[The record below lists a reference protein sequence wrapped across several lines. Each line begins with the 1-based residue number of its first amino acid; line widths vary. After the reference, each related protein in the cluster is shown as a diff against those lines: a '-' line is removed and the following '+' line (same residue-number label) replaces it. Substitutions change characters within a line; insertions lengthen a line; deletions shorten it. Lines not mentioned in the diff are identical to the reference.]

1 MPTKAQE
8 FRTEQQR
15 NANPPKPPKPP
26 KRRRDL
32 VVDTSQPG
40 TSATDRK
47 VERRRTRSILAGNRG
62 GAVTEDPVAGGTRP
76 SRKSTRKSADHTK
89 RTTNQQLEAVRKAT
103 TPTAAATRAR
113 AARPVRGRGR
123 GGSNGSR

>member
-15 NANPPKPPKPP
+15 NARPPKPPKPK
-26 KRRRDL
+26 KRRRDA
-32 VVDTSQPG
+32 VIDTSQPG

-47 VERRRTRSILAGNRG
+47 VERGRTRSILAGNRG

-89 RTTNQQLEAVRKAT
+89 RSTNQQLEAVRKST
-103 TPTAAATRAR
+103 SPTATATRAR
-113 AARPVRGRGR
+113 AARPVRGRG
-123 GGSNGSR
+123 GSAR